1 MYLGDNYIEEIS
13 SPQFTKH
20 IMSGKELSHLEA
32 QRPVPAAHSTQ
43 RQCAAS
49 EPVSDDIS
57 CSECISTILAWAAC
71 DVLLPLILV
80 LLWNVIPAII
90 FGSFF
95 YLAHFLLYANPYHT
109 TDGTRP
115 FALLVIFIAF
125 LIACGSSVLNSCGI
139 AFSHEYIFR
148 RKRSL
153 TTAKV
158 VSYGLLGLLTLGWII
173 VAIGFLWDGINRNY
187 FHFTESE

>member
-1 MYLGDNYIEEIS
+1 
-13 SPQFTKH
+13 
-20 IMSGKELSHLEA
+20 MSEKELSHLEA
-32 QRPVPAAHSTQ
+32 QPPIPVAHSIQ

-49 EPVSDDIS
+49 EPVSEDIS
-57 CSECISTILAWAAC
+57 CSECISRFLAWAAC
-71 DVLLPLILV
+71 DVLLPMILV

-90 FGSFF
+90 FVSLF

-115 FALLVIFIAF
+115 FAVLVVVIAF
-125 LIACGSSVLNSCGI
+125 VIACGSSGLNSLGI
-139 AFSHEYIFR
+139 MLSRESIFR

-153 TTAKV
+153 ITAKV
-158 VSYGLLGLLTLGWII
+158 VSYGLLGLFTVGWII
-173 VAIGFLWDGINRNY
+173 VAAGFLWDGINRNY